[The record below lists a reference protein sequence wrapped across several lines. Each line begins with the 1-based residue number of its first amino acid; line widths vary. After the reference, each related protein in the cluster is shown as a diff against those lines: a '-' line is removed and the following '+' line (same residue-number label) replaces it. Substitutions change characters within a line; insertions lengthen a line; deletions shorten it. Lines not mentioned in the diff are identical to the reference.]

1 MTTPARDALSAHIA
15 KVTQLRAASD
25 EAKQPI
31 AETVAKTD
39 AAKAELSAAE
49 LAHDAALRHEAEL
62 FVSGQ
67 DSTAATADVAAKA
80 ADLDR
85 LRRMLSAQIAQRSE
99 QENLLRDRQTSLSI
113 AESGFDVLVGNVVA
127 EVSDA
132 AVAELQDAATKFAAA
147 QAQVKSLGEH
157 LVERHWY
164 PLAERINVTLNTMTM
179 PRWQSSAHPDW
190 RAFIAALASDAGAQP
205 VQP

>member
-1 MTTPARDALSAHIA
+1 MTTARDALAAHIA
-15 KVTQLRAASD
+15 KVAQLRAATD

-31 AETVAKTD
+31 AENVAKTD

-85 LRRMLSAQIAQRSE
+85 LRRMLAALVAQRQE
-99 QENLLRDRQTSLSI
+99 QENVLRDRQTTLSI
-113 AESGFDVLVGNVVA
+113 ADSGFDVLVANIVA

-132 AVAELQDAATKFAAA
+132 AVAELQDAANKFADA
-147 QAQVKSLGEH
+147 QSKVKSLSEH

-164 PLAERINVTLNTMTM
+164 SLAEKINVTLNSMKM
-179 PRWQSSAHPDW
+179 PRWQSSAHPNW
-190 RAFIAALASDAGAQP
+190 RAFIAALASDANAQP
-205 VQP
+205 VQQ